1 VIKMVKKPTKITING
16 AVLEITDEGHL
27 ALVIDKLIG
36 TETELNDHKIKSK
49 NNKQLKVTS
58 YEGLLRLTL
67 KERVGCLVRNQIS
80 GWFTSN
86 ELCLLYEESFGE
98 RLLLSTSGTYLSR
111 LYEEG
116 LLERDGSRSQRLYC
130 ATRNLEKK
138 YPELNL
144 FKEEIIV
151 TELEK

>member
-1 VIKMVKKPTKITING
+1 MTKKPTKITING
-16 AVLEITDEGHL
+16 AVLEITDEAHL
-27 ALVIDKLIG
+27 ALIIDKLIG
-36 TETELNDHKIKSK
+36 AETDMKSHKLKKESG
-49 NNKQLKVTS
+49 KQLKIDS
-58 YEGLLRLTL
+58 YEDLLRLTL
-67 KERVGCLVRNQIS
+67 KERVGCLVRNQMS

-98 RLLLSTSGTYLSR
+98 RLLLSTAGTYLSR

-116 LLERDGSRSQRLYC
+116 LLERDGSRSQRIYC
-130 ATRNLEKK
+130 ANKDLERK

>member
-1 VIKMVKKPTKITING
+1 MAKKPTKITING
-16 AVLEITDEGHL
+16 AVLEITDEAHL
-27 ALVIDKLIG
+27 ALIIDKLIG
-36 TETELNDHKIKSK
+36 TEKDLKDDKTKTERSKHLKID
-49 NNKQLKVTS
+49 S
-58 YEGLLRLTL
+58 YEDLLRLTL
-67 KERVGCLVRNQIS
+67 KERVGCLVRNQMS

-98 RLLLSTSGTYLSR
+98 RLLLSTAGTYLSR

-116 LLERDGSRSQRLYC
+116 LLEREGSRSQRLYS
-130 ATRNLEKK
+130 ANKNLERK

-151 TELEK
+151 TDLEK